1 MLDDARVSEN
11 TGNFTHAFK
20 LYKAGAYRIS
30 LVLEELQNGDPRIE
44 QFSTH
49 VAIAN
54 SWAEQL
60 MASGFSVSP
69 DHPSSDVFVTDDEA
83 ADTRAA
89 SK

>member
-1 MLDDARVSEN
+1 MN
-11 TGNFTHAFK
+11 
-20 LYKAGAYRIS
+20 YRK
-30 LVLEELQNGDPRIE
+30 
-44 QFSTH
+44 
-49 VAIAN
+49 AIATLRVEKRKSYSSQAGVN
-54 SWAEQL
+54 KKQKLSSGESDP